1 MMNYTTKSIFLGLTF
16 MMLGCDLSETNQ
28 TAPQPEEQRISL
40 SGAFA
45 LYPLAI
51 KWSEE
56 YMKLHPE
63 VKFDIQAGGAGK
75 GLADAL
81 SGTVDL
87 GMFSRSI
94 TQAEKDKGVWWVAV
108 AKDAVL
114 PTVSSTHPDIA
125 KIKAQGLTQAHFKS
139 IFIDKAKVRWKDL
152 VKGGTN
158 ESVNPYTRSDACGA
172 AGTWAEYLGGS
183 QENLKGTGVFGD
195 PGLAEAVTRDKFGIG
210 YNNTVFVYDIATGAK
225 VPGIEVVPIDI
236 NENGTIDSTEQ
247 LYANMP
253 TILEAIADGRYPS
266 PPARDLYFVAKG
278 SPQEAHVAEFI
289 KWTLNE
295 GQKFVTEAGYVMLKE
310 DLISQ
315 EKAKLQ

>member
-1 MMNYTTKSIFLGLTF
+1 MNYTTKSIFLGLTF

-139 IFIDKAKVRWKDL
+139 IFIDKSKVRWKDL

-247 LYANMP
+247 LYENMP
-253 TILEAIADGRYPS
+253 MILEAIADGRYPS